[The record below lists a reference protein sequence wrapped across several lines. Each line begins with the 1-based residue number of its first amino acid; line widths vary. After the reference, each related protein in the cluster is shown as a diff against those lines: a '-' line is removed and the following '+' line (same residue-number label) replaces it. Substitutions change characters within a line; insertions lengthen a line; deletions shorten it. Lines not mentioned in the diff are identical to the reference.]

1 MDLNERIA
9 RLLEP
14 ERESDPTWVGYHW
27 NEEYCQVEPRPFDRS
42 IDASMRV
49 IEAKWPGADVEIKT
63 PKPHYE
69 FFLASLCHM
78 PTEDR
83 PSLLAQEVSKESA
96 SEALALALCAAL
108 EAEPTP

>member
-49 IEAKWPGADVEIKT
+49 IEGRWPLAKVELSKGKAKLTPWPDA
-63 PKPHYE
+63 KPVCFE
-69 FFLASLCHM
+69 LGGR
-78 PTEDR
+78 D
-83 PSLLAQEVSKESA
+83 
-96 SEALALALCAAL
+96 SETSHALALALCAAL
-108 EAEPTP
+108 EAEVGK